1 MVRVQRP
8 AASFRMGMIHMPLS
22 LFRRARGFGFSVP
35 TDAET
40 STWEALGAWMWNV
53 KV

>member
-8 AASFRMGMIHMPLS
+8 VASFCIGMIHMPLS
-22 LFRRARGFGFSVP
+22 LLAVPVGLGFNVP

-40 STWEALGAWMWNV
+40 CTWEAFGAMRRNV

>member
-1 MVRVQRP
+1 
-8 AASFRMGMIHMPLS
+8 MPS
-22 LFRRARGFGFSVP
+22 LLTVPVGLGFSVP

-40 STWEALGAWMWNV
+40 STWEAFGAMMRNV

>member
-1 MVRVQRP
+1 MVRAQRP
-8 AASFRMGMIHMPLS
+8 VASFCIGMIHMPLS
-22 LFRRARGFGFSVP
+22 LLTVPVGLGFSVP

-40 STWEALGAWMWNV
+40 STWEAFGALIWNV

>member
-8 AASFRMGMIHMPLS
+8 AASFRIGMIHMPLS
-22 LFRRARGFGFSVP
+22 LFAVPAGLGFSVP

-40 STWEALGAWMWNV
+40 STWEAFGAMMWNV